1 MPGSNRPWS
10 IAPEEESHPLDAL
23 AEAALESRDGRSAN
37 RWFSAPELVRT
48 GRGCVTSSAGT
59 RSCGITVSI
68 ADGGSGVR
76 QLGQSSPASRESIKT
91 AQVGQEMVGTLW
103 GCNYM
108 TSGLLY
114 FGKRT

>member
-23 AEAALESRDGRSAN
+23 AEGALESRNGRSAN
-37 RWFSAPELVRT
+37 PAPELVRT
-48 GRGCVTSSAGT
+48 GPGCVTSSAGT